1 MLCFWEHAC
10 YRNLSQRGNRYDF
23 AKQCF
28 CSIPIIVF
36 GSFAASLLSSTNANP
51 LWTWFGLLFPPYSSL
66 FKFFKKIV
74 VEPKCIP
81 AFVISQNGRISLKEV
96 YIQHVCIPITKRVV
110 WSSQCYSITDSGSLW
125 MNPTDVSEYW
135 ARHLVEI
142 SGEIQDSSFRYS
154 SNTRDHPRSLGVL
167 LVFWFSGWR
176 TFVRNVKRKSS
187 DCYMI
192 AERSD
197 HEGSW
202 WDRVTIRSWM

>member
-96 YIQHVCIPITKRVV
+96 YIQHVCIRITKRVV
-110 WSSQCYSITDSGSLW
+110 WSSQCYSNVTVKTFDQSAWLCLPTSLK
-125 MNPTDVSEYW
+125 
-135 ARHLVEI
+135 
-142 SGEIQDSSFRYS
+142 RYV
-154 SNTRDHPRSLGVL
+154 NTRHWALES
-167 LVFWFSGWR
+167 
-176 TFVRNVKRKSS
+176 
-187 DCYMI
+187 C
-192 AERSD
+192 
-197 HEGSW
+197 
-202 WDRVTIRSWM
+202 